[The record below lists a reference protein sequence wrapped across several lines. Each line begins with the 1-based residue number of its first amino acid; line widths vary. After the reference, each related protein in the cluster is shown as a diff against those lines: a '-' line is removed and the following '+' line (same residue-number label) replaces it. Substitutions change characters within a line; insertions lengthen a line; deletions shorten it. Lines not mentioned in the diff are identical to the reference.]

1 MSVALSRDEVSSVPD
16 VPAAAEA
23 PPRKSRKRVVLAS
36 LLAVGI
42 VASGGGA
49 LAHRGLE
56 ATDDAQVDAEVVAL
70 APRTSGFVVKVSF
83 EDNERVEAGRL
94 LAELDPEP
102 AKAKLAQAEANLEA
116 ARATA
121 VAAETDAR
129 LAVTNAKATNR
140 AASASLSAASAGATA
155 SREQIA
161 EARARVSAAETSL
174 AQSKMDLDRVS
185 RLAQSGALS
194 QAQLD
199 QANTAHSTAEANVA
213 QARAHLASLESSAA
227 QAASRIGE
235 ASARVDQTK
244 DVDAFVAL
252 AEARARNANAKV
264 AELEAARDLAAL
276 ELSYTKIVA
285 PQAGVVSKKNISVGQ
300 TLSVGTPIAQLV
312 PSEKGVWVTAN
323 FKETQIAGMRRGQ
336 PVELHVDALPGQKLH
351 GSVESFSAATGSRFA
366 LLPPDN
372 ATGNFTKVVQRVPVR
387 IKLEG
392 IPDGVAL
399 RPGMSVELTVD
410 TRK

>member
-1 MSVALSRDEVSSVPD
+1 MTAAASRDEAPNV
-16 VPAAAEA
+16 AERAEA
-23 PPRKSRKRVVLAS
+23 ATGRSRKRAIAVVVLA
-36 LLAVGI
+36 LGAAG
-42 VASGGGA
+42 AGGWM

-56 ATDDAQVDAEVVAL
+56 STDDAQIDAEVVAL
-70 APRTSGFVVKVSF
+70 AARAGGVVVEVGF
-83 EDNERVEAGRL
+83 EDNERVEAGRV

-116 ARATA
+116 ARAA
-121 VAAETDAR
+121 AAAAETDAS
-129 LAVTNAKATNR
+129 LAATNAKASSR
-140 AASASLSAASAGATA
+140 AATASLSAASAGASA

-174 AQSKMDLDRVS
+174 AQAKLDLDRVTRLS
-185 RLAQSGALS
+185 RSGALS

-199 QANTAHSTAEANVA
+199 QATTAHSTAEASVA
-213 QARAHLASLESSAA
+213 QTRASLAALESNAA

-252 AEARARNANAKV
+252 AEARARGARAKV

-285 PQAGVVSKKNISVGQ
+285 PQAGVVSKKNVAVGQ
-300 TLSVGTPIAQLV
+300 TLSAGAPIAQLV
-312 PSEKGVWVTAN
+312 PSAKGVWVTAN
-323 FKETQIAGMRRGQ
+323 FKETQLGKMRPGQ
-336 PVELHVDALPGQKLH
+336 PAEIHVDALPGRALH
-351 GSVESFSAATGSRFA
+351 GSVESISAATGSRFA

-387 IKLEG
+387 VKLDGHAEG
-392 IPDGVAL
+392 VEL